1 MSQLAD
7 LPQTA
12 PVPPQNLEA
21 EETVL
26 GAMLL
31 SPGAIGA
38 VSEILDAGDFF
49 YDKHAVI
56 FRACLALFGA
66 GTPVD
71 AITVVDEL
79 ERRGDLERAGG
90 RVKLHELAALV
101 PATGNAAHY
110 AAIVSE
116 QATLRRLV
124 AAGKQIIKLGE
135 DRGDSTDVLVA
146 RAENLVYEVA
156 SSRADGNLEILK
168 TALVEAFQRVNHL
181 YESGSE
187 LTGTASGFKDLDR
200 ITAGFQP
207 GNLVILAARPSVG
220 KSALALGIGTNVAL
234 AGGACAFFA
243 LEMSR
248 SEIAQRLMCGE
259 SKVDSHRLRTG
270 RLTKDDWPRLA
281 AACSKLEKIPLYI
294 DDTPA
299 LTLLE
304 LRSRVQMMKRRDPS
318 LALVIVDY
326 LQLMS
331 AGDFSESRLQEVSSL
346 SRGLKAIARDFD
358 VPVLALSQL
367 SRAVEQRHDKQ
378 PMLSDLRESGTIEQ
392 DADLVMFLYKDPEP
406 EADGVI
412 QLDVAKHRNGPV
424 DSMKLSFLRSYA
436 RFANHTA

>member
-21 EETVL
+21 EESVL

-49 YDKHAVI
+49 FDKHGVI
-56 FRACLALFGA
+56 YRAALSLFGR
-66 GTPVD
+66 GDPVD
-71 AITVVDEL
+71 AITIVNEL
-79 ERRGDLERAGG
+79 DQRGELERAGG
-90 RVKLHELAALV
+90 RVKLHELAAMV
-101 PATGNAAHY
+101 PAAGNAGHY
-110 AAIVSE
+110 AEIVRDQAI
-116 QATLRRLV
+116 LRRLV
-124 AAGKQIIKLGE
+124 AAGKEIVRLGE
-135 DRGDSTDVLVA
+135 ERGDATDLLVA
-146 RAENLVYEVA
+146 KAENLVYEVA
-156 SSRADGNLEILK
+156 ASRADGNLELLR
-168 TALVEAFQRVNHL
+168 TALVEAFRRVNAL
-181 YESGSE
+181 YESGAE
-187 LTGTASGFKDLDR
+187 LTGTPSGFADLDR
-200 ITAGFQP
+200 ITAGFQA

-220 KSALALGIGTNVAL
+220 KSALALGMGLNVAL
-234 AGGACAFFA
+234 GEQACAFFS

-259 SKVDSHRLRTG
+259 SKVDSHSVRTG
-270 RLTKDDWPRLA
+270 RLTADDWPRLA
-281 AACSKLEKIPLYI
+281 AACSKLEQIPFYI

-304 LRSRVQMMKRRDPS
+304 LRSRVQMMKRREPT

-326 LQLMS
+326 LQLMA
-331 AGDFSESRLQEVSSL
+331 AGSTAESRLQEVSAI

-392 DADLVMFLYKDPEP
+392 DADLVMFLYRDPDPET
-406 EADGVI
+406 GGLI
-412 QLDVAKHRNGPV
+412 HLDVAKHRNGPV
-424 DSMKLSFLRSYA
+424 DSLKLSFLSRYA
-436 RFANHTA
+436 KFAPHAA